1 MQKYLSLI
9 VLASFTVLLAGCS
22 KNSATASTRTLIDLV
37 QSGSDIEFP
46 KGTVLHVAKR
56 EGNSLEGIHIHWVA
70 DGYTSEITAEKGTI
84 KPAIP
89 DHSDYEN
96 QLMYNKTQ
104 ITMTLYNAKNVAG
117 TTNVTFVKQE
127 IVLFKPN

>member
-1 MQKYLSLI
+1 M
-9 VLASFTVLLAGCS
+9 
-22 KNSATASTRTLIDLV
+22 
-37 QSGSDIEFP
+37 
-46 KGTVLHVAKR
+46 HVAKR

-84 KPAIP
+84 KPGIP